1 MILILKDIYFLVLLT
16 LYSLSK
22 RLLHLSKK
30 FNLFSEFLG
39 LNQILLNAKLLEQVY
54 GKGSRQQSVIWNIL
68 IELRNEA
75 IKILGIYF
83 SKNQKIK
90 EDKKIYNF
98 ISNIQG
104 VLNLRKIRNF
114 TLEGRIIVFK
124 TMAISKIVCLALLT
138 KIPFQLV
145 KQLEK
150 IQKYFLWNI
159 LTRK

>member
-1 MILILKDIYFLVLLT
+1 M
-16 LYSLSK
+16 
-22 RLLHLSKK
+22 
-30 FNLFSEFLG
+30 
-39 LNQILLNAKLLEQVY
+39 
-54 GKGSRQQSVIWNIL
+54 

-90 EDKKIYNF
+90 DDKKIYNF

-124 TMAISKIVCLALLT
+124 TLAISKIVCLALLT
-138 KIPFQLV
+138 KISFQLV
-145 KQLEK
+145 KELKK
-150 IQKYFLWNI
+150 IQKYFLWKNSTPKI
-159 LTRK
+159 NHQTTCKDYKDGA

>member
-1 MILILKDIYFLVLLT
+1 MT
-16 LYSLSK
+16 
-22 RLLHLSKK
+22 
-30 FNLFSEFLG
+30 
-39 LNQILLNAKLLEQVY
+39 
-54 GKGSRQQSVIWNIL
+54 
-68 IELRNEA
+68 ELRNEA

-90 EDKKIYNF
+90 DDKKVYNF

>member
-1 MILILKDIYFLVLLT
+1 MT
-16 LYSLSK
+16 
-22 RLLHLSKK
+22 
-30 FNLFSEFLG
+30 
-39 LNQILLNAKLLEQVY
+39 
-54 GKGSRQQSVIWNIL
+54 
-68 IELRNEA
+68 ELRNEA